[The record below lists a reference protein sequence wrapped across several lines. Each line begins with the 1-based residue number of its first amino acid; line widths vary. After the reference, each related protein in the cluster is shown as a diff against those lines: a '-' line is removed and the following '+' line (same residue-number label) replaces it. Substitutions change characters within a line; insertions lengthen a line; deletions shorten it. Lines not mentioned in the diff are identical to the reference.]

1 MLLSNSF
8 ILSCYLNYIFVTFG
22 SFLNSCSKEE
32 YVFYFRKRIFKKLT
46 VEEICN
52 KSAYS
57 YTLRI
62 RIFRL
67 FIVETVFLA
76 VNKGSFERNHL
87 CAIARF
93 LFDWLLMIFFL
104 VRLFLFLQ

>member
-1 MLLSNSF
+1 M
-8 ILSCYLNYIFVTFG
+8 
-22 SFLNSCSKEE
+22 
-32 YVFYFRKRIFKKLT
+32 

-76 VNKGSFERNHL
+76 VNKGSFERASL
-87 CAIARF
+87 SYVQFVLIGCYFCLSEVIS
-93 LFDWLLMIFFL
+93 LY
-104 VRLFLFLQ
+104 

>member
-1 MLLSNSF
+1 MLSKLYLSN
-8 ILSCYLNYIFVTFG
+8 IG
-22 SFLNSCSKEE
+22 SFLNSCCNVE
-32 YVFYFRKRIFKKLT
+32 YVFYSRKIILKKLT

-67 FIVETVFLA
+67 FIVETLLLA

-93 LFDWLLMIFFL
+93 LFDWLLFFS
-104 VRLFLFLQ
+104 